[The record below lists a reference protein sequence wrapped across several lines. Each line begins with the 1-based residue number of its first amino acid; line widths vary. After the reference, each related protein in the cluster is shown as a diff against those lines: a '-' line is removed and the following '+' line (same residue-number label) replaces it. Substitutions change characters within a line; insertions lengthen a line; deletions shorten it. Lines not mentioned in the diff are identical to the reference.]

1 MKLLFDFDDEHSYIS
16 RLNEQ
21 IKEIV
26 VNSTDDKST
35 IIPSDDSINQILKE
49 SEELENFESDYIR
62 KLHRQI
68 IFQYLETKNKLFLP
82 LFFVYDHLLNHFK
95 NEKLLS
101 FSEINADKWKEFLHK
116 LKEKYNEDQVI
127 QKIDSDFE
135 FQEEKKIINA
145 IRNKYL
151 KPYAFEIK
159 NGSVGLDTVKLQNV
173 TRKIERLIQ
182 KLGRFP
188 FLANIFNNLK
198 VHYYN
203 STYHRYVFKI
213 PPQDLIGIPKSEF
226 PWNYLILLGF
236 KNIYYEKQVD
246 CNEQDVYTEIME
258 TSRSLISLYEL
269 EQFTNVSRLIS
280 RMKFDE
286 EHVPEKTRKKELKKA
301 ENSNK
306 KLESIAKNLK
316 QLNDDDLMKQ
326 RITNM
331 NSWNLSLEHIL
342 FLLQQIRLKN
352 IELDDLLSSMR
363 NISCCSSDFYTEYEK
378 DMAMSE

>member
-1 MKLLFDFDDEHSYIS
+1 M
-16 RLNEQ
+16 
-21 IKEIV
+21 
-26 VNSTDDKST
+26 
-35 IIPSDDSINQILKE
+35 
-49 SEELENFESDYIR
+49 
-62 KLHRQI
+62 
-68 IFQYLETKNKLFLP
+68 
-82 LFFVYDHLLNHFK
+82 
-95 NEKLLS
+95 
-101 FSEINADKWKEFLHK
+101 
-116 LKEKYNEDQVI
+116 
-127 QKIDSDFE
+127 
-135 FQEEKKIINA
+135 
-145 IRNKYL
+145 

-246 CNEQDVYTEIME
+246 CNEQDVYTEIMK

-378 DMAMSE
+378 AMAMSE